1 MGSDNHGSVPPGS
14 LLLDATAAM
23 RETAPPR
30 VGMRPV
36 MSAVMRAVMTRILRH
51 LAWLAM
57 ISTLLG
63 GTAAV
68 VAATSAAA
76 SAAPAASATA
86 QGGWVRIAHLS
97 PEAPAMDIYLYPFG
111 SPGHPTVL
119 KDVSYGNVSAY
130 IAVSPGQYTVA
141 MRGFGAPASSTP
153 ALVSSFRVTGQTS
166 YTVAALGPDP
176 GLQVEVLTDQMSP
189 APGKALVRVVQ
200 ASLKQHRVTVS
211 DGPGVLARQLA
222 FGVATPYVAVPA
234 GVRTVQFT
242 ASSEHTATSVQLAVG
257 TVHTI
262 VVLDAPSGL
271 KVDSLLDA
279 AHSQTAPAGGAEA
292 GLGGVASRPAGT
304 PTAWLLTMAAGALLT
319 AAGIAGLRRSRSR
332 LGGDHS

>member
-1 MGSDNHGSVPPGS
+1 
-14 LLLDATAAM
+14 
-23 RETAPPR
+23 
-30 VGMRPV
+30 
-36 MSAVMRAVMTRILRH
+36 
-51 LAWLAM
+51 
-57 ISTLLG
+57 
-63 GTAAV
+63 
-68 VAATSAAA
+68 
-76 SAAPAASATA
+76 
-86 QGGWVRIAHLS
+86 
-97 PEAPAMDIYLYPFG
+97 MDIYLYPFG

-279 AHSQTAPAGGAEA
+279 AHSQTAPTGGAEA
-292 GLGGVASRPAGT
+292 GLGGMASRPAGT